1 MPLNGILE
9 SKLLA
14 CQKPFLKFLI
24 HILND
29 FPGRFYQFV
38 ITSTLFF
45 HVYILV
51 FAHLLLVRTSLFR
64 AVLGSQ
70 KSSVESRVRKHSLPT
85 APAPTIGVPHQ
96 VAFSVDNEPEYT
108 CPYHTGSEAYIR
120 GQSLYHVLDKRV
132 VMYITQHRTE

>member
-14 CQKPFLKFLI
+14 CQKRLLKFLI

-51 FAHLLLVRTSLFR
+51 FAHLPLVWTSLFR

-70 KSSVESRVRKHSLPT
+70 KSSVESRVPKHSLPT
-85 APAPTIGVPHQ
+85 APTISVPHQ
-96 VAFSVDNEPEYT
+96 VVFSVNNEPAYT
-108 CPYHTGSEAYIR
+108 CPYHSESEAYIR
-120 GQSLYHVLDKRV
+120 GQSWYRVLDKRV
-132 VMYITQHRTE
+132 VMYITLTTSTE